1 MLYKLQWGLHPSSF
15 NEGRLEPLG
24 SATEHA
30 PTLTNF
36 SFKVTS
42 TIFNFKS
49 VRLGSSRFQ
58 GPRTGGSK
66 LEFFQACECLF
77 SEVNMTSSIIC
88 QTYSFNDILWRL
100 SMCAYHMDLIVG
112 STYLCMHTIVTTYPV
127 SIKQICSQMTFIVFL
142 NRLCTAA
149 LLKLFHKYMEEHFLN
164 HTN

>member
-1 MLYKLQWGLHPSSF
+1 MVCAVQTSMRFASLKLQWREIGAIRRRHRASP
-15 NEGRLEPLG
+15 
-24 SATEHA
+24 
-30 PTLTNF
+30 NF
-36 SFKVTS
+36 SQLLIQGHLHNLQFQIS
-42 TIFNFKS
+42 TFRVF
-49 VRLGSSRFQ
+49 R
-58 GPRTGGSK
+58 
-66 LEFFQACECLF
+66 ECLF
-77 SEVNMTSSIIC
+77 CEVNFTSSSIC